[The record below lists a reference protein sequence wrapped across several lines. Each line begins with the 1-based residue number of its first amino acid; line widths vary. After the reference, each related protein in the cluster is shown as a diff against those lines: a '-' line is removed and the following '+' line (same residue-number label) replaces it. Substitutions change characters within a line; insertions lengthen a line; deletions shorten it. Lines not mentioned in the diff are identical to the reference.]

1 MVPGT
6 ELVPGVVTVGVGA
19 VGGWTSGSDFS
30 LQPPAASVADAAIPT
45 TIDLRAARPAFDP
58 DSTADIIPMAYSSR
72 LAGERAKQWLGF
84 RLYGRATQSSCAG
97 RLKRAYAAAS
107 FS

>member
-6 ELVPGVVTVGVGA
+6 GLVPGVVTVGVGA

-58 DSTADIIPMAYSSR
+58 DSTADIIPVAYSGR
-72 LAGERAKQWLGF
+72 VAAGSERRTGHYSTTIVPLIRSGCRVQ
-84 RLYGRATQSSCAG
+84 T
-97 RLKRAYAAAS
+97 
-107 FS
+107 